1 MRINCIDVSDLADQH
16 LRAEW
21 VEFLML
27 GPYIKRSTN
36 SKNGLVLSKSKKYIL
51 GTGHARFFYDKLTYV
66 ENRYKE
72 IASEMNRR
80 GFKANPSLCLNEFP
94 KSLFNDW
101 TPTEEDK
108 ITNLKRI
115 VKRIYKKPHWYK
127 YHKKDIDNW
136 KHFYEDK
143 YDHEFENVK

>member
-27 GPYIKRSTN
+27 GPYIRRSIN
-36 SKNGLVLSKSKKYIL
+36 SKKGLILSDSKKYIL
-51 GTGHARFFYDKLTYV
+51 GTGHARFFYDKLLYA

-72 IASEMNRR
+72 IATEMNIR

-94 KSLFNDW
+94 KELFNDW
-101 TPTEEDK
+101 TPTEVDK

-115 VKRIYKKPHWYK
+115 VARIYKKPQWYK
-127 YHKKDIDNW
+127 FHKKDIDDW
-136 KHFYEDK
+136 KQFYSQK
-143 YDHEFENVK
+143 YNYKFVK